1 MICTHQKAEGCFAEQ
16 EDPAIYCTVCNMIIL
31 PVVGEWILVHV

>member
-1 MICTHQKAEGCFAEQ
+1 MISRHQKADGLFGEQ
-16 EDPAIYCTVCNMIIL
+16 EDPAVYCTVCNMIIL